1 MGRLIQIV
9 LIVAVVYITYRIIR
23 GSLGGGFRPAR
34 NEFQC
39 ATCKNCGK
47 LFDDGVL
54 CQFEGRETFKN
65 LTHISNCIDHER
77 R

>member
-1 MGRLIQIV
+1 MTAAILYVAYVIGKLILSGRTPKLK
-9 LIVAVVYITYRIIR
+9 
-23 GSLGGGFRPAR
+23 
-34 NEFQC
+34 C

-54 CQFEGRETFKN
+54 CRFKGRETFKN